1 LTEATVCRPIGLA
14 VFTFWLTTILVPV
27 QLAARDDGRFAN
39 SPLKPWF
46 DRLASG
52 KGLCCSFADGFSVQ
66 DVDWDTQ
73 DGHYRVRI
81 YGQWF
86 VVPDLAVV
94 TEPNRFGRAV
104 VWPYNDRYG
113 NTQIRCFMPGA
124 GT

>member
-1 LTEATVCRPIGLA
+1 MCRPIGLA
-14 VFTFWLTTILVPV
+14 VFTFWLTTILMPV

-52 KGLCCSFADGFSVQ
+52 RGLCCFFSGGFSVE
-66 DVDWDTQ
+66 DVDLDTEGG
-73 DGHYRVRI
+73 DYPVGI
-81 YGQWF
+81 YGQRF